1 MIQIDNLPYI
11 IGSPLD
17 LVRIIQQIVKD
28 DDHALYYLGLS
39 SPSDV
44 ENCID
49 QAALDIAR
57 NPLIALYFACID
69 YGPNDGEILVYHVPN
84 HAVVKGDITQDAA
97 LQLTERGT
105 FVFVNDQ
112 QNNAARLAHDSL
124 TNAPIEIIVDQAAKP
139 HIIRELDKLGIST
152 QTLFPEMI

>member
-28 DDHALYYLGLS
+28 EDHALYYLGLS
-39 SPSDV
+39 SPNDV

-84 HAVVKGDITQDAA
+84 HAVVKGNITQDAA

-152 QTLFPEMI
+152 HTLFPEMI

>member
-1 MIQIDNLPYI
+1 MIKIDHQPYI

-28 DDHALYYLGLS
+28 DEHALYYLGLS

-44 ENCID
+44 ENCAD
-49 QAALDIAR
+49 LAALDIAR

-69 YGPNDGEILVYHVPN
+69 YGPNDGEILVYHVPH
-84 HAVVKGDITQDAA
+84 HAVTKGDIHADSA
-97 LQLTERGT
+97 LQLTARGT

-112 QNNAARLAHDSL
+112 QNNADRLAHDSL

-152 QTLFPEMI
+152 QTLFPEML